1 MLFKGNEFLF
11 KLVKVKSLSH
21 VRLFATPWTIV
32 DRLLRHG
39 ILQARI
45 LEWVIISFSRGS
57 SQPRDQTWGSWIAGG
72 LLHCRRLLYWLS
84 HQGSPECNQFH
95 SLRGQSSPS
104 SPSLKWTSKTAS
116 QVVCWLPVCVVIS
129 LPSYHMIKDN
139 VKCYPTQS
147 YWPPTPLKD
156 MCGLVCLALGSF
168 YFVGAPLVLTT

>member
-1 MLFKGNEFLF
+1 MDCGLPGSSVCGN
-11 KLVKVKSLSH
+11 SQ
-21 VRLFATPWTIV
+21 T
-32 DRLLRHG
+32 
-39 ILQARI
+39 RI